1 MIEKI
6 RNNGELLAVI
16 IRSSFQEPGV
26 HFATPDSFS
35 QQLAYMKHP
44 AGKIIDPHI
53 HNQVTRQVDFTQEV
67 LVIRTGRIRVDFYT
81 QSQNYLESRELE
93 AGDVILLAAGGH
105 GFEVME
111 DLEMIEVK
119 QGPYAGPLDKVRFV
133 PAKQQKN

>member
-1 MIEKI
+1 MIENI
-6 RNNGELLAVI
+6 YYSGELLAVI

-26 HFATPDSFS
+26 HFATPDAFS

-53 HNQVTRQVDFTQEV
+53 HNQVTRQVHFTQEV
-67 LVIRTGRIRVDFYT
+67 LVIRAGRIRVDIYT
-81 QSQNYLESRELE
+81 QSQNYLESRELK

-105 GFEVME
+105 GFEVLE

-119 QGPYAGPLDKVRFV
+119 QGPYVGLLDKVRFV
-133 PAKQQKN
+133 PSKQLNT